1 MNTIPKI
8 SPSKQI
14 MCIICHKR
22 LTINTEKHV
31 CTTRTSGQDLIVQ
44 SVQIK

>member
-1 MNTIPKI
+1 MNTTIKF

-22 LTINTEKHV
+22 LAINTEKHV
-31 CTTRTSGQDLIVQ
+31 CTTRTSEQDLIVQ